1 MRLILQSED
10 SESNRRLSDEL
21 MKIEQYVDMA
31 LCYVRLES
39 SGNDLVIKHFSL
51 DDIVKKNRFVNSP
64 RSLSGRAEP

>member
-1 MRLILQSED
+1 MRLMLQSED

-39 SGNDLVIKHFSL
+39 SGNDLVIKHYSL
-51 DDIVKKNRFVNSP
+51 DDIVKSRFVNSP
-64 RSLSGRAEP
+64 RSLSGRS